1 MKTEWKETEVLD
13 LGKQVVVHSPTDY
26 GEGEPS
32 TYSLT
37 YGACSVHIS
46 IPVTHRADWESLLS
60 VESVSH
66 TQSVICFGSV

>member
-1 MKTEWKETEVLD
+1 MKTGWKETEVWD
-13 LGKQVVVHSPTDY
+13 LGKQVVVHSPMDY

-37 YGACSVHIS
+37 YGACSVDTS

-60 VESVSH
+60 IESVSH
-66 TQSVICFGSV
+66 TQSVIRFCSV